1 MQETSRR
8 GGAGKMAAPVERM
21 AHEQNTPPFCN
32 VLSWW
37 NFTQWVQ
44 DRAADRDLW
53 APGLCVCMCVQTVMW
68 GSRMEKAGLAPGVPH
83 LPSCSP
89 WFLGCITD
97 PHSWRQAPHLSLR

>member
-53 APGLCVCMCVQTVMW
+53 APGLCVCVCVCRLSCGGPGWRKQGW
-68 GSRMEKAGLAPGVPH
+68 HPGYPIFPAALHGSWDA
-83 LPSCSP
+83 
-89 WFLGCITD
+89 
-97 PHSWRQAPHLSLR
+97 